1 MPLYLL
7 ASNSTQVSGTNVWVV
22 DGSREVCLT
31 YVYFPSNGQIQ
42 YAASVFRKDDP
53 SYVLTDQDI
62 DNHEHTTARRFKLR
76 PVQTEIEPYLE
87 VMEIIEAIRNE
98 MCHGAG
104 CKGIRLPHQGVRFND
119 VGDSFDDES
128 VSSGDSFLSTNSN
141 EEFRVGA
148 KAQRA
153 KTIRHIRFI
162 EDDPTDGIT
171 RNIFIA
177 FKGSK
182 SNGDALYGAC
192 ISRTPIGSDVLSDEE
207 VESHYGT
214 AESRLTK
221 CPVHI
226 KIPDDVRHQLGSNVS
241 HREDL
246 MYCFLDKIFERRGGR
261 LQIKG
266 GRL

>member
-1 MPLYLL
+1 MPLSLH
-7 ASNSTQVSGTNVWVV
+7 ASNSTEVRGTNVWVV
-22 DGSREVCLT
+22 DGNRQICIT
-31 YVYFPSNGQIQ
+31 YVYSPSNGQIQ
-42 YAASVFRKDDP
+42 YAASVFRKDEDP
-53 SYVLTDQDI
+53 SYVLTVRDI
-62 DNHEHTTARRFKLR
+62 DNHEHTTARRFNLR
-76 PVQTEIEPYLE
+76 PVQTEIEPFLE
-87 VMEIIEAIRNE
+87 GMEIIQAIRHE

-104 CKGIRLPHQGVRFND
+104 CKGIRLPRQGVRFND
-119 VGDSFDDES
+119 GGDDGES

-148 KAQRA
+148 KAHRA
-153 KTIRHIRFI
+153 KTIRHLRFI

-192 ISRTPIGSDVLSDEE
+192 ISRTPIGSDLLGDEE

-226 KIPDDVRHQLGSNVS
+226 KIPDDVRHQLGSKVS

-246 MYCFLDKIFERRGGR
+246 LYCFVDKIFERRGGC